1 MSTADLFPF
10 FEERFGEVDSY
21 IDFLEKI
28 EEATQNGI
36 PRIAVSEYRIT
47 AKQQR
52 ILYSSVYLQ
61 LYNLVEAT
69 MARCVSELT
78 EATSTAGRWQ
88 PHQLNDNLLQEW
100 VRSTARTHADM
111 SAPNRL
117 KHALEMSTHI
127 VQQLPI
133 KPFVIDVGGG
143 GNWDDEVI
151 YRMAERLGCRLSLTS
166 PTQARV
172 KRKRR
177 DGLGPLQLV
186 KDRRNGLA
194 HGSISFVDCADGV
207 VVRELR
213 EMSQCV
219 EAYLREV
226 IACFKNY
233 IDSYNFLRP
242 DSRPSGDT
250 A

>member
-21 IDFLEKI
+21 IDFLEKV
-28 EEATQNGI
+28 EEATRNGI
-36 PRIAVSEYRIT
+36 PRIASSGYVIT
-47 AKQQR
+47 ADQQK

-78 EATSTAGRWQ
+78 EATSDAGRWK
-88 PHQLNDNLLQEW
+88 PHQLNDQLLQEW
-100 VRSTARTHADM
+100 VRATARTHADM
-111 SAPNRL
+111 AAPSRL
-117 KHALEMSTHI
+117 KHALEMSAHI
-127 VQQLPI
+127 VQQLPV
-133 KPFVIDVGGG
+133 KPFDIDVGGG

-151 YRMAERLGCRLSLTS
+151 YRMAERLGCRLSLTGA
-166 PTQARV
+166 TQANV

-186 KDRRNGLA
+186 KNRRNGLA
-194 HGSISFVDCADGV
+194 HGSISFVDCANGV

-213 EMSQCV
+213 ETSQCV

-233 IDSYNFLRP
+233 IESYDFLRS

>member
-21 IDFLEKI
+21 IDFLEKV
-28 EEATQNGI
+28 EEATQSGI
-36 PRIAVSEYRIT
+36 PRIASSGYGIT

-78 EATSTAGRWQ
+78 EATSAAGRWQ
-88 PHQLNDNLLQEW
+88 PHQLNDQLLQEW
-100 VRSTARTHADM
+100 VRATARTHADM
-111 SAPNRL
+111 SAPSRL
-117 KHALEMSTHI
+117 KHALEMSAHI
-127 VQQLPI
+127 VQQLPV
-133 KPFVIDVGGG
+133 KPFDIDVGGG

-151 YRMAERLGCRLSLTS
+151 YRMAERLGCPLSLTGT
-166 PTQARV
+166 TQANV

-186 KDRRNGLA
+186 KNRRNGLA

-207 VVRELR
+207 VARELR
-213 EMSQCV
+213 ETSQCV

-226 IACFKNY
+226 IECFKNY
-233 IDSYNFLRP
+233 IESYDFLRS

>member
-10 FEERFGEVDSY
+10 FEERFAEVDSY

-28 EEATQNGI
+28 EEATRNGI

-47 AKQQR
+47 AKQQK

-78 EATSTAGRWQ
+78 EATSAEGRWQ
-88 PHQLNDNLLQEW
+88 PHHLNDHLLQEW

-111 SAPNRL
+111 SAPSRL
-117 KHALEMSTHI
+117 KHALEMSAHI

-151 YRMAERLGCRLSLTS
+151 YKMAERLGCPLALTG
-166 PTQARV
+166 PTQASV
-172 KRKRR
+172 KRKKR

-186 KDRRNGLA
+186 KNRRNGLA

-207 VVRELR
+207 VVSELR

-219 EAYLREV
+219 EMYLREV
-226 IACFKNY
+226 IGCFKNY
-233 IDSYNFLRP
+233 IESYDFLRP

>member
-1 MSTADLFPF
+1 MSTADLLPF

-21 IDFLEKI
+21 IDLLEKV

-47 AKQQR
+47 AKQQK

-88 PHQLNDNLLQEW
+88 PHQLNDQLMGEW
-100 VRSTARTHADM
+100 VRSTARTHSDM
-111 SAPNRL
+111 SAESRL

-133 KPFVIDVGGG
+133 EPFVIDVGGG
-143 GNWDDEVI
+143 GNWDDQVI
-151 YRMAERLGCRLSLTS
+151 YKMAERLGCPLSLTL
-166 PTQARV
+166 PTQAGV
-172 KRKRR
+172 KRKKR

-186 KDRRNGLA
+186 KNRRNGLA

-207 VVRELR
+207 LVSELR
-213 EMSQCV
+213 EMSQSV

-226 IACFKNY
+226 ITCFKSY
-233 IDSYNFLRP
+233 IDSHNFLRP

>member
-1 MSTADLFPF
+1 MSTTDLFPF
-10 FEERFGEVDSY
+10 FEERFSEVDSY
-21 IDFLEKI
+21 IDLLEKV
-28 EEATQNGI
+28 EEATQSGI
-36 PRIAVSEYRIT
+36 PRIAVSDYRIT
-47 AKQQR
+47 AQQQR

-69 MARCVSELT
+69 MARCVNKLA
-78 EATSTAGRWQ
+78 EATSAGETWQ
-88 PHQLNDNLLQEW
+88 PHQLNDHLLQEW

-111 SAPNRL
+111 SAPSRL

-133 KPFVIDVGGG
+133 KPFIIEMGGG

-151 YRMAERLGCRLSLTS
+151 YKMAERLGCPLALTVT
-166 PTQARV
+166 TQASV

-186 KDRRNGLA
+186 KSRRNGLA

-213 EMSQCV
+213 ETAQCV

-226 IACFKNY
+226 IACFKQY

-242 DSRPSGDT
+242 DSRPSGGT